1 MNDIDEFA
9 EIALAIF
16 FVLTLLIWVL
26 TYLERTLIDP
36 ASQHRSRRTPQPP
49 DHTDSTDKPPTNPTD

>member
-1 MNDIDEFA
+1 MNDFDEFA

-26 TYLERTLIDP
+26 TYTERTLIDP
-36 ASQHRSRRTPQPP
+36 ASQHRNQRRAEPP
-49 DHTDSTDKPPTNPTD
+49 GSKRLTDKPPTDQD

>member
-1 MNDIDEFA
+1 MNDLDEFA

-16 FVLTLLIWVL
+16 VALTLLIWVL

-36 ASQHRSRRTPQPP
+36 ASQRRNRWRARPP
-49 DHTDSTDKPPTNPTD
+49 GSTASKDESPTDRTD

>member
-1 MNDIDEFA
+1 MNDFDEFA

-36 ASQHRSRRTPQPP
+36 ASHRDQRGAEPP
-49 DHTDSTDKPPTNPTD
+49 GSKRSGDVPPTDQD